1 MRKGEISGMLYL
13 SRWETLESHAQ
24 WKELV
29 LSSMKFTSD
38 NRWESQ
44 FVDADGGDCVYVM
57 MEFSKCSVFP
67 LKEVSL
73 AKSGFLVQIL
83 GLSYLWR
90 REGISGHWKRELLHE
105 Q

>member
-13 SRWETLESHAQ
+13 SRSESLESHAQ
-24 WKELV
+24 LKELV

-44 FVDADGGDCVYVM
+44 YVDADGGDCVYVM

-67 LKEVSL
+67 LKEKSS
-73 AKSGFLVQIL
+73 AKSGFLVQML
-83 GLSYLWR
+83 GLRYLWR
-90 REGISGHWKRELLHE
+90 RGGISGHWKRQLLHE
-105 Q
+105 H